1 MKPYALFTLLLLGC
15 TSKPTPTPVPIQND
29 EKTNYIKRVE
39 SVVSDSASALVA
51 TSPTLPQGVPK
62 QLIDNAAE
70 RLSGVSKPSVDKIR
84 DYERMLKENDSK
96 AAKKDGEAAKK
107 IEAEV
112 TEQRRR
118 ADEAESALVLQELI
132 NAQAQEER
140 DAAFKEKTLWQFST
154 TGLGV
159 FVLGL
164 LATAFTPF
172 KKEGFVLIAGGMLA
186 MGSLWIFDSD
196 WFIWVVGSAFAL
208 VATSVVF
215 VVLRSV
221 INKFN
226 KARDA
231 DTGVD
236 NKKSTAKEER

>member
-1 MKPYALFTLLLLGC
+1 MRLHALFTLALLGC
-15 TSKPTPTPVPIQND
+15 SSTPTPTPVPIQND

-51 TSPTLPQGVPK
+51 TSPTLPQGVGK

-70 RLSGVSKPSVDKIR
+70 RLSGVSKPSIDKVR

-112 TEQRRR
+112 AEQRRR
-118 ADEAESALVLQELI
+118 ADEAESALIVQELI
-132 NAQAQEER
+132 NAQAVEER
-140 DAAFKEKTLWQFST
+140 DNAFKEKTLWQFST

-172 KKEGFVLIAGGMLA
+172 KKEGLVLIGGGMLA
-186 MGSLWIFDSD
+186 MGSLWIFDSE
-196 WFIWVVGSAFAL
+196 WFVWVIGSAFAL
-208 VATSVVF
+208 VAFSVVLLVF
-215 VVLRSV
+215 RGV

-226 KARDA
+226 KGKDSDA
-231 DTGVD
+231 GV
-236 NKKSTAKEER
+236 NKEHAATEEER